1 MSSDSGPDLDA
12 DAQAAARLVPRMG
25 GFPVSNSAFY
35 QRLFLTDTSDLDHGD
50 RQPLERSLDPFASP
64 DPDSGQSRWSTRPAT
79 GALLTFEQGWFMA
92 GVTLGELRHSLCLAP
107 GEVTRLAVLDWRRT
121 TKDSSSES
129 TSQSDALVARS
140 DDAQATQSVQQ
151 AVAKECQSGSSTT
164 MATGTQMES
173 ALASDALFVSGNA
186 STAMSSQLGLAAT
199 SSTGSRDIASS
210 ALEDINRRTAQMSQ
224 ATRSRRATQIREVS
238 ESEHQSASTR
248 VVANY
253 NHMHALTIQYFEML
267 QCYQLTTRVVRA
279 ERCVYVPMT
288 VLDFTEQSLQNRV
301 MMDALLR
308 VAQEMRWTRA
318 VVLLQAIASGRV
330 RQERDALAQ
339 TKLAR
344 HDAYVTA
351 QQLLAEQSQRLRD
364 PRTRQDQAAAREIQ
378 DKHDRLLAGRAGP
391 GAPEASSGNSS
402 SSGDSSSSGNSSSSG
417 DSSSS
422 GGGSG
427 GVTFDLRDQPS
438 AITESRSYDRDMAAY
453 DARLAELDLELAEQ
467 ERFVGALQERRLF
480 LNQQMWMRVDDYVW
494 HTLFAGYTYPD
505 PPFEGQALGA
515 LVTPTPIG
523 FFGNYVAFRWDFP
536 ASDEG
541 VAAAKDFERPFKLG
555 SRSGDVQ
562 MQVTLPTEGVFAEA
576 VLGVSNGAEKLDIT
590 RFWNWQDSPIPI
602 LPPEMAPMDLSS
614 RARDLPLNRIDLQ
627 DSVVHLQDLQLLPGT
642 ADTSAIVAALQAD
655 LFPDRTTEAAAAGA
669 GQAGGNAAAGAHTAG
684 QRVVDQ
690 LKNSQDFVVGLANSE
705 VGKIAAQAIAA
716 QSGGISSVGGLL
728 NSAKEAGAGG
738 KAAAG
743 AGGEAAAET
752 IPVP

>member
-1 MSSDSGPDLDA
+1 MPSDADS

-35 QRLFLTDTSDLDHGD
+35 QRLFLTDTSDLEHGE
-50 RQPLERSLDPFASP
+50 RQPLERSLDPFAPP

-186 STAMSSQLGLAAT
+186 STALSSQLGLAAT

-210 ALEDINRRTAQMSQ
+210 ALDDINRRTAQMSQ

-267 QCYQLTTRVVRA
+267 QCYQLTTRVVKA

-288 VLDFTEQSLQNRV
+288 VLDFTEESLQNRV
-301 MMDALLR
+301 VLDALLR
-308 VAQEMRWTRA
+308 VAQEMGWTRA
-318 VVLLQAIASGRV
+318 VERLQGIAARPL
-330 RQERDALAQ
+330 RRERDTLANTRQ
-339 TKLAR
+339 AR
-344 HDAYVTA
+344 HDAYVAA
-351 QQLLAEQSQRLRD
+351 QQVLGEQMQRLSD
-364 PRTRQDQAAAREIQ
+364 PQTTQDQAAAAEIQ
-378 DKHDRLLAGRAGP
+378 DKHDRMAARSREQSG
-391 GAPEASSGNSS
+391 GAPATA
-402 SSGDSSSSGNSSSSG
+402 
-417 DSSSS
+417 
-422 GGGSG
+422 GSG
-427 GVTFDLRDQPS
+427 GIAFDLRDSPQ
-438 AITESRSYDRDMAAY
+438 AVAETRSYQADMAAY
-453 DARLAELDLELAEQ
+453 DTQLAALDAEIAEQ
-467 ERFVGALQERRLF
+467 LRFIGALQERRLF
-480 LNQQMWMRVDDYVW
+480 LNQQMWMRVDDYMW

-515 LVTPTPIG
+515 LVTPTPVG

-541 VAAAKDFERPFKLG
+541 VAAAKDFERPFKMG

-614 RARDLPLNRIDLQ
+614 RARDLPLSRLDLQ
-627 DSVVHLQDLQLLPGT
+627 DSVVRLQDLQLLPGT

-655 LFPDRTTEAAAAGA
+655 LFPDRTTAAAAGGA
-669 GQAGGNAAAGAHTAG
+669 GQAGGNAAAGAHSAG

-728 NSAKEAGAGG
+728 NSAKEAGGKPGPGG
-738 KAAAG
+738 PAG
-743 AGGEAAAET
+743 AGGEAAAEAGGGIT
-752 IPVP
+752 DLVAAAESIPVP